1 MSSCQ
6 DSKSLAKHFTH
17 HLRDITVSIRAE
29 VLELFGIS
37 YCRPSSM
44 LGVQI
49 NEVGEGSE
57 GFLGSIH
64 VDSTPEL
71 PCMNPTARCIA
82 SHVECAWSCDF
93 SWKGRCDL
101 YRQCCCNELK
111 A

>member
-1 MSSCQ
+1 MVICRGCVDMSSRQ

-17 HLRDITVSIRAE
+17 HLRDTTVSIRAE

-57 GFLGSIH
+57 GFLGAF
-64 VDSTPEL
+64 TWTRL
-71 PCMNPTARCIA
+71 PSYLA
-82 SHVECAWSCDF
+82 
-93 SWKGRCDL
+93 
-101 YRQCCCNELK
+101 
-111 A
+111 